1 MPIMV
6 PRGVRRLAPGL
17 LVVALACGG
26 DSAGPSG
33 NNNNTQPPPAQ
44 PDLDININ
52 PGASVSPADAFSP
65 DPKTV
70 SLNGGASV
78 SVRWVNLDVTGGE
91 YQSGTVTVHRIEATN
106 PADGFAPS
114 NNLGRGSTYTVS
126 FSTPGTYAYH
136 CSLHPTMVGSIVV
149 NP

>member
-1 MPIMV
+1 MPILV
-6 PRGVRRLAPGL
+6 PRGVRRLTPGL

-65 DPKTV
+65 DPIEVPAGIPVTFRITSSDVVHGFAVAGTNANTMVMPGYV
-70 SLNGGASV
+70 SQFTYTFKAP
-78 SVRWVNLDVTGGE
+78 GE
-91 YQSGTVTVHRIEATN
+91 Y
-106 PADGFAPS
+106 P
-114 NNLGRGSTYTVS
+114 
-126 FSTPGTYAYH
+126 
-136 CSLHPTMVGSIVV
+136 IVCNEYCGLMHHAMTAKLIV
-149 NP
+149 KERPR